1 MLREPPQHT
10 GTDAGPTGATRT
22 GACYQGWTTGPT
34 VPAVFMYGYLY
45 LSLNI
50 QFTYK
55 EVIQL
60 QNYPSDDCGAYAFG
74 NYTTDHAAAGLFD
87 DAAVTVWYRGST
99 AEVIWKTGAKHRGWY

>member
-1 MLREPPQHT
+1 
-10 GTDAGPTGATRT
+10 
-22 GACYQGWTTGPT
+22 
-34 VPAVFMYGYLY
+34 MYDIFFSIISSSVEKWY
-45 LSLNI
+45 
-50 QFTYK
+50 FH
-55 EVIQL
+55 L